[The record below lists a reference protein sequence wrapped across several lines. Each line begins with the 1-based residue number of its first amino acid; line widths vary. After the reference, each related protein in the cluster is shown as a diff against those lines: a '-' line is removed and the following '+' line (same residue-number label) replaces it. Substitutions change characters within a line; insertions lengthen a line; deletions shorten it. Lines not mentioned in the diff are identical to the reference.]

1 MHIIL
6 VSETDLYQIIKIFIQ
21 LVNICLYLQGHGRID
36 IDSIIVYVRTS
47 ITKLGKDFGAQ
58 KLKFGFTRQRFC
70 IGTMR
75 RLMYFVY

>member
-36 IDSIIVYVRTS
+36 SIIVYVRTS

-58 KLKFGFTRQRFC
+58 KLKFGFTRQRFR